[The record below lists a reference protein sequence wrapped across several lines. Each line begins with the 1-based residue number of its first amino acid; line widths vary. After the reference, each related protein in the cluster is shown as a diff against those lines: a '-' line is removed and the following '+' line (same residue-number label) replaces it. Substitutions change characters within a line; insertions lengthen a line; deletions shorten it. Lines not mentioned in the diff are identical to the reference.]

1 MISIHQ
7 MIDHGRNG
15 TADRI
20 AARRAPSFVEKINPV
35 VRRMMEIGVPM
46 GPNGLITVRGRKS
59 GELRTTPVAFVEAG
73 GQTWVQS
80 PFGDVNWVRNLRA
93 AGAATITF
101 GRRMEEVRAVE
112 LSRSEKV
119 GFFSEVLAPY
129 IRRMR
134 GGRLIARV
142 LGLSEVLTDPVAA
155 ADLHPVFEL
164 RRETRAA

>member
-1 MISIHQ
+1 M
-7 MIDHGRNG
+7 
-15 TADRI
+15 ADRI
-20 AARRAPSFVEKINPV
+20 VAQRAPSFVERINPL
-35 VRRMMEIGVPM
+35 VRRAMGMGVPM

-59 GELRTTPVAFVEAG
+59 GELRTTPVAFVEVD

-80 PFGDVNWVRNLRA
+80 PFGDVNWVRNLRT
-93 AGAATITF
+93 AGAATITLG
-101 GRRMEEVRAVE
+101 GRVEDVRAVE

-129 IRRMR
+129 IRRTR
-134 GGRLIARV
+134 GRRLIARV
-142 LGLSEVLTDPVAA
+142 LGLSEVLTDPVSA